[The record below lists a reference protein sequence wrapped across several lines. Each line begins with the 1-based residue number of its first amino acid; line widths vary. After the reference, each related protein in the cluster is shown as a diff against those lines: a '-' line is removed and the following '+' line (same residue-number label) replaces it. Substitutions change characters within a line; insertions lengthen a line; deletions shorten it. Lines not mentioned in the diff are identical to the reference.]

1 MIPWTIAYQ
10 APLAVEFPRQNTRVG
25 SHSLLQG
32 NLPVPGIKPG
42 SPALQTDSLLSEP
55 PGKPKKTGVGSLL
68 QNILLTQE
76 LNQGLLH
83 YRWILYQLSYLGSP
97 LTLLVGM

>member
-1 MIPWTIAYQ
+1 MGCQ
-10 APLAVEFPRQNTRVG
+10 ALPQGDLPNAETKLRAPT
-25 SHSLLQG
+25 LQ
-32 NLPVPGIKPG
+32 V
-42 SPALQTDSLLSEP
+42 DSLPTEP